1 MLQWLKEWITNI
13 AVAVFFITAI
23 EMLLPKNNIKKYGKF
38 VLGLILITVI
48 LNPII
53 KIFNKDYNISQYADK
68 ATASFNN
75 AEYKNDFDKYKKK
88 NREETLNNFK
98 ANLENQTKKK
108 LEEKFPENKY
118 EVSVEIAYDEEK
130 DNLQIKSMDVGVKGN
145 KIEKIKK
152 VNKINIGN
160 NENGKEDK
168 KTFEGE
174 GKIKQFIS
182 NEFKVS
188 SGVIKVYKL

>member
-98 ANLENQTKKK
+98 ANLQNQTKKK

>member
-98 ANLENQTKKK
+98 ANLQNQTKKK

-118 EVSVEIAYDEEK
+118 EVNVEIAYDEEK
-130 DNLQIKSMDVGVKGN
+130 DTLQIKSMDVGVKGN

>member
-1 MLQWLKEWITNI
+1 MLQWLKDWITNI

-75 AEYKNDFDKYKKK
+75 VEYKNDFDKYKKK

-98 ANLENQTKKK
+98 ANLQNQTKKK

-118 EVSVEIAYDEEK
+118 EVNVEIAYDEEK

-188 SGVIKVYKL
+188 SEVIKVYKL

>member
-53 KIFNKDYNISQYADK
+53 KIFNKDYNISQYVDK

-75 AEYKNDFDKYKKK
+75 IEYKNDFDKYKKK

-98 ANLENQTKKK
+98 ANLQNQTKKK

-118 EVSVEIAYDEEK
+118 EVNVEIAYDEEK

-160 NENGKEDK
+160 NENVKEGK

-188 SGVIKVYKL
+188 SEVIKVYKL

>member
-98 ANLENQTKKK
+98 ANLQNQTKKK
-108 LEEKFPENKY
+108 LEEKFPQNKY
-118 EVSVEIAYDEEK
+118 EVNVEIAYDEEK

>member
-75 AEYKNDFDKYKKK
+75 IEYKNDFDKYKKK

-98 ANLENQTKKK
+98 ANLQNQTKKK

-118 EVSVEIAYDEEK
+118 EVNVEIAYDEEK

-160 NENGKEDK
+160 NENVKEGK

-188 SGVIKVYKL
+188 SEVIKVYKL

>member
-98 ANLENQTKKK
+98 ANLQNQTKKK

-118 EVSVEIAYDEEK
+118 EVNVEIAYDEKK

>member
-1 MLQWLKEWITNI
+1 LLQWLKEWITNI

-75 AEYKNDFDKYKKK
+75 IEYKNDFDKYKKK

-98 ANLENQTKKK
+98 ANLQNQTKKK

-118 EVSVEIAYDEEK
+118 EVNVEIAYDEEK

-160 NENGKEDK
+160 NENVKEGK

-188 SGVIKVYKL
+188 SEVIKVYKL

>member
-53 KIFNKDYNISQYADK
+53 KIFNKDYNISQYVEK

-75 AEYKNDFDKYKKK
+75 VDYKNDFDKYKKK
-88 NREETLNNFK
+88 NREETLNNFT
-98 ANLENQTKKK
+98 ANLQNQTKKK

-118 EVSVEIAYDEEK
+118 EVNVKIAYDEEK
-130 DNLQIKSMDVGVKGN
+130 ENLEIKSMDVGVKGN

-152 VNKINIGN
+152 VNKINIGS

-168 KTFEGE
+168 KSFEGE

-188 SGVIKVYKL
+188 SEVIKVYKL

>member
-98 ANLENQTKKK
+98 ANLQNQTKKK

-118 EVSVEIAYDEEK
+118 EVNVEIAYDEEK

-160 NENGKEDK
+160 NENVKEGK

-188 SGVIKVYKL
+188 SEVIKVYKL

>member
-53 KIFNKDYNISQYADK
+53 KIFNKDYNISQYVEK

-75 AEYKNDFDKYKKK
+75 VDYKNDFDKYKKK
-88 NREETLNNFK
+88 NREETLNNFT
-98 ANLENQTKKK
+98 ANLQNQTKKK

-118 EVSVEIAYDEEK
+118 EVNVKIAYDEEK
-130 DNLQIKSMDVGVKGN
+130 DNLEIKSMDVGVKGN

-152 VNKINIGN
+152 VNKINIGS

-168 KTFEGE
+168 KSFEGE

-188 SGVIKVYKL
+188 SEVIKVYKL

>member
-53 KIFNKDYNISQYADK
+53 KIFNKDYNISQYVEK

-75 AEYKNDFDKYKKK
+75 VDYKNDFDKYKKK

-98 ANLENQTKKK
+98 ANLQNQTKKR

-118 EVSVEIAYDEEK
+118 EVNVEIAYDEEK
-130 DNLQIKSMDVGVKGN
+130 DNLEIKSMNVGVKGN

-152 VNKINIGN
+152 VNKINIGS

-168 KTFEGE
+168 KSFEGE

-188 SGVIKVYKL
+188 SEVIKVYKL

>member
-13 AVAVFFITAI
+13 AVAVFFITAV

-38 VLGLILITVI
+38 VLGLILITII

-53 KIFNKDYNISQYADK
+53 KIFNKDYNITQYVEK
-68 ATASFNN
+68 ATASFNS
-75 AEYKNDFDKYKKK
+75 ADYKNDFDKYKKK

-98 ANLENQTKKK
+98 ANLQNQTKKK

-118 EVSVEIAYDEEK
+118 EVNVEIAYDEEK
-130 DNLQIKSMDVGVKGN
+130 DNLEIKSMDVGVKGN

-152 VNKINIGN
+152 VNKINIGS

-168 KTFEGE
+168 KNFEGE

-188 SGVIKVYKL
+188 SEVIKVYKL

>member
-53 KIFNKDYNISQYADK
+53 KIFNKDYNISQYAK
-68 ATASFNN
+68 EATASSDNL
-75 AEYKNDFDKYKKK
+75 EYKNDFDKYKKK

-98 ANLENQTKKK
+98 TNLQNETKKK

-118 EVSVEIAYDEEK
+118 DIDVEVGYDDK
-130 DNLQIKSMDVGVKGN
+130 KNNLEIKSIDVGVKGN

-152 VNKINIGN
+152 VSKINIGN
-160 NENGKEDK
+160 NENEKQDK
-168 KTFEGE
+168 KNFEGE

-182 NEFKVS
+182 NEFKIS
-188 SGVIKVYKL
+188 SKVIKVYKI

>member
-53 KIFNKDYNISQYADK
+53 KIFNKDYNISQYAEK

-75 AEYKNDFDKYKKK
+75 MEYKNDFDKYKKK

-98 ANLENQTKKK
+98 VNLETQTKKK

-118 EVSVEIAYDEEK
+118 EVNVKIVYDEEK
-130 DNLQIKSMDVGVKGN
+130 NNLEIKSMDVGVKDN

-152 VNKINIGN
+152 VSKINIGN

-174 GKIKQFIS
+174 GKIKQFINS
-182 NEFKVS
+182 EFKVS
-188 SGVIKVYKL
+188 SDVIKVYKL

>member
-1 MLQWLKEWITNI
+1 LLQWLKEWITNI

-53 KIFNKDYNISQYADK
+53 KIFNKDYNISQYVEK

-75 AEYKNDFDKYKKK
+75 VDYKNDFDKYKKK

-98 ANLENQTKKK
+98 ANLQNQTKKR

-118 EVSVEIAYDEEK
+118 EVNVEIAYDEEK
-130 DNLQIKSMDVGVKGN
+130 DNLEIKSMDVGVKGN

-152 VNKINIGN
+152 VNKINIGS

-168 KTFEGE
+168 KSFEGE

-188 SGVIKVYKL
+188 SEVIKVYKL

>member
-53 KIFNKDYNISQYADK
+53 KIFNKDYNISQYVEK

-75 AEYKNDFDKYKKK
+75 VDYKNDFDKYKKK
-88 NREETLNNFK
+88 NKEETLNNFK
-98 ANLENQTKKK
+98 ANLQNQTKKR

-118 EVSVEIAYDEEK
+118 EVNVEIAYDEEK
-130 DNLQIKSMDVGVKGN
+130 DNLEIKSMDVGVKGN

-152 VNKINIGN
+152 VNKINIGS

-168 KTFEGE
+168 KSFEGE

-188 SGVIKVYKL
+188 SEVIKVYKL

>member
-118 EVSVEIAYDEEK
+118 EVNVEIAYDEEK

>member
-53 KIFNKDYNISQYADK
+53 KIFNKEYNISQYAEK
-68 ATASFNN
+68 ATASFDNI
-75 AEYKNDFDKYKKK
+75 EYKNDFDKYKKK
-88 NREETLNNFK
+88 NKEETLNNFK
-98 ANLENQTKKK
+98 NNLQNQTKKK
-108 LEEKFPENKY
+108 LEEKFPNNKY
-118 EVSVEIAYDEEK
+118 EVKVKIHYDEGK
-130 DNLQIKSMDVGVKGN
+130 NNLEIKAMDVGVKDN

-152 VNKINIGN
+152 VSKINIGN
-160 NENGKEDK
+160 NGNEKDDK
-168 KTFEGE
+168 DTFEGE
-174 GKIKQFIS
+174 GRIKQFIS

-188 SGVIKVYKL
+188 SNVIKVYKI

>member
-23 EMLLPKNNIKKYGKF
+23 EMLLPKNNIKRYGKF

-53 KIFNKDYNISQYADK
+53 KIFNKDYNVSQYVEK

-75 AEYKNDFDKYKKK
+75 VDYKNDFDKYKKK
-88 NREETLNNFK
+88 NKEETLNNFK
-98 ANLENQTKKK
+98 ANLQNQTKKK

-118 EVSVEIAYDEEK
+118 EVNVKIAYDEEK
-130 DNLQIKSMDVGVKGN
+130 DNLEIKSMDVGVKGN

-152 VNKINIGN
+152 VNKINIGG

-168 KTFEGE
+168 KSFEGE

-188 SGVIKVYKL
+188 PEVIKVYKL

>member
-38 VLGLILITVI
+38 ILGLILITVI

-53 KIFNKDYNISQYADK
+53 KIFNKDYNISQYVEK

-75 AEYKNDFDKYKKK
+75 VDYKSDFDKYKKK

-98 ANLENQTKKK
+98 ANLQNQTKKK

-118 EVSVEIAYDEEK
+118 EINVEIAYDEEK
-130 DNLQIKSMDVGVKGN
+130 DNLEIKSMDVGVKGN

-152 VNKINIGN
+152 VSKINIGS

-168 KTFEGE
+168 KSFEGE

-188 SGVIKVYKL
+188 SEVIKVYKL

>member
-53 KIFNKDYNISQYADK
+53 KIFNKDYNISQYVEK

-75 AEYKNDFDKYKKK
+75 VDYKSDFDKYKKK

-98 ANLENQTKKK
+98 VNLQNQTKKK

-118 EVSVEIAYDEEK
+118 EINVEIAYDEEK
-130 DNLQIKSMDVGVKGN
+130 DNLEIKSMDVGVKGK

-152 VNKINIGN
+152 VSKINIGS

-168 KTFEGE
+168 KSFEGE

-188 SGVIKVYKL
+188 SEVIKVYKL

>member
-53 KIFNKDYNISQYADK
+53 KIFNKDYNISQYVEK

-75 AEYKNDFDKYKKK
+75 VDYKSDFDKYKKK

-98 ANLENQTKKK
+98 ANLQNQTKKK

-118 EVSVEIAYDEEK
+118 EINVEIAYDEEK
-130 DNLQIKSMDVGVKGN
+130 DNLEIKSMDEGVKGN

-152 VNKINIGN
+152 VSKINIGS

-168 KTFEGE
+168 KSFEGE

-188 SGVIKVYKL
+188 SEVIKVYKL

>member
-53 KIFNKDYNISQYADK
+53 KIFNKDYNISQYVEK

-75 AEYKNDFDKYKKK
+75 VDYKNDFDKYKKK
-88 NREETLNNFK
+88 NREETLSNFK
-98 ANLENQTKKK
+98 ANLQNQTKKR

-118 EVSVEIAYDEEK
+118 EINVEIAYDEEK
-130 DNLQIKSMDVGVKGN
+130 DNLEIKSMDVGVKGN

-152 VNKINIGN
+152 VNKINIGS

-168 KTFEGE
+168 KSFEGE

-188 SGVIKVYKL
+188 SEVIKVYKL

>member
-53 KIFNKDYNISQYADK
+53 KIFHKDYNISQYVEK

-75 AEYKNDFDKYKKK
+75 VDYKNDFDKYKKK

-98 ANLENQTKKK
+98 ANLQNQTKKR

-118 EVSVEIAYDEEK
+118 EVNVEIAYDEEK
-130 DNLQIKSMDVGVKGN
+130 DNLEIKSMDVGVKGN

-152 VNKINIGN
+152 VNKINIGS

-168 KTFEGE
+168 KSFEGE

-188 SGVIKVYKL
+188 SEVIKVYKL

>member
-98 ANLENQTKKK
+98 ANLQNQTKKK

-118 EVSVEIAYDEEK
+118 EVNVEIAYDEEK

>member
-53 KIFNKDYNISQYADK
+53 KIFNKDYNISQYVEK

-75 AEYKNDFDKYKKK
+75 VDYKNDFDKYKKK

-98 ANLENQTKKK
+98 ANLQNQTKKR

-118 EVSVEIAYDEEK
+118 EVNVEIAYDEEK
-130 DNLQIKSMDVGVKGN
+130 DNLEIKSMDVGVKGN

-152 VNKINIGN
+152 VNKINIGS

-168 KTFEGE
+168 KSFEGE

-182 NEFKVS
+182 SEFKVS
-188 SGVIKVYKL
+188 SEVIKVYKL

>member
-1 MLQWLKEWITNI
+1 LLQWLKEWITNI

-53 KIFNKDYNISQYADK
+53 KIFNKDYNISQYAEK

-75 AEYKNDFDKYKKK
+75 MEYKNDFDKYKKK
-88 NREETLNNFK
+88 NKEETLNNFK
-98 ANLENQTKKK
+98 VNLETQTKKK

-118 EVSVEIAYDEEK
+118 EVSVKIVYDEEK
-130 DNLQIKSMDVGVKGN
+130 NNLEIKSMDVGVKDN

-152 VNKINIGN
+152 VSKINIGN

-174 GKIKQFIS
+174 GKIKQFINS
-182 NEFKVS
+182 EFKVAS
-188 SGVIKVYKL
+188 EVIKVYKL

>member
-75 AEYKNDFDKYKKK
+75 IEYKNDFDKYKKK

-98 ANLENQTKKK
+98 ANLQNQTKKK

-118 EVSVEIAYDEEK
+118 EVNVEIAYDEEK
-130 DNLQIKSMDVGVKGN
+130 DNLQKKSMDVGVKGN

-160 NENGKEDK
+160 NENVKEGK

-188 SGVIKVYKL
+188 SEVIKVYKL

>member
-53 KIFNKDYNISQYADK
+53 KIFNKDYNISQYAEK

-75 AEYKNDFDKYKKK
+75 MEYKNDFDKYKKK
-88 NREETLNNFK
+88 NKEETLNNFK
-98 ANLENQTKKK
+98 VNLETQTKKK

-118 EVSVEIAYDEEK
+118 EVSVKIVYDEEK
-130 DNLQIKSMDVGVKGN
+130 NNLEIKSMDVGVKDN

-152 VNKINIGN
+152 VSKINIGN

-174 GKIKQFIS
+174 GKIKQFINS
-182 NEFKVS
+182 EFKVAS
-188 SGVIKVYKL
+188 EVIKVYKL

>member
-53 KIFNKDYNISQYADK
+53 KIFNKDYNISQYVEK

-75 AEYKNDFDKYKKK
+75 VDYKNDFDKYKKK

-98 ANLENQTKKK
+98 ANLQNQTKKR

-118 EVSVEIAYDEEK
+118 EVNVEIAYDEEK
-130 DNLQIKSMDVGVKGN
+130 DNLEIKSMDVGVKGN

-152 VNKINIGN
+152 VNKINIGS

-168 KTFEGE
+168 KSFEGE
-174 GKIKQFIS
+174 GKIKQFI
-182 NEFKVS
+182 
-188 SGVIKVYKL
+188 

>member
-118 EVSVEIAYDEEK
+118 EVKVEIAYDEEK

>member
-53 KIFNKDYNISQYADK
+53 KIFNKDYNISQYVEK

-75 AEYKNDFDKYKKK
+75 VDYKNDFDKYKKK

-98 ANLENQTKKK
+98 ANLQNQTKKR

-118 EVSVEIAYDEEK
+118 EVNVEIAYDEEK
-130 DNLQIKSMDVGVKGN
+130 DNLEIKSMDVGVKGN

-152 VNKINIGN
+152 VNKINIGS

-168 KTFEGE
+168 KSFEEE

-188 SGVIKVYKL
+188 SEVIKVYKL

>member
-53 KIFNKDYNISQYADK
+53 KIFNKDYNISQYVEK

-75 AEYKNDFDKYKKK
+75 VDYKNDFDKYKKK

-98 ANLENQTKKK
+98 ANLQNQTKKR

-118 EVSVEIAYDEEK
+118 EVNVEIAYDEEK
-130 DNLQIKSMDVGVKGN
+130 DNLEIKSMDVGVKGN

-152 VNKINIGN
+152 VNKINIGS

-168 KTFEGE
+168 KSFEGE

-188 SGVIKVYKL
+188 FEVIKVYKL

>member
-98 ANLENQTKKK
+98 ANLQNQTKKK

-168 KTFEGE
+168 KIFEGE

>member
-53 KIFNKDYNISQYADK
+53 KIFNKDYNISQYANK

-118 EVSVEIAYDEEK
+118 EVNVEIAYDEEK

>member
-53 KIFNKDYNISQYADK
+53 KIFNKDYNISQYAEK
-68 ATASFNN
+68 ATASFNSM
-75 AEYKNDFDKYKKK
+75 EYKNDFDKYKKK

-98 ANLENQTKKK
+98 VNLETQTKKK

-118 EVSVEIAYDEEK
+118 EISVKITYDEEK
-130 DNLQIKSMDVGVKGN
+130 NNLEIKSINIGVKDK

-160 NENGKEDK
+160 NENGKEDEK
-168 KTFEGE
+168 NFEGE

-188 SGVIKVYKL
+188 SEVIKVYKL

>member
-53 KIFNKDYNISQYADK
+53 KIFNKDYNISQYVEK

-75 AEYKNDFDKYKKK
+75 VDYKNDFDKYKKK

-98 ANLENQTKKK
+98 ANLQNQTKKK

-118 EVSVEIAYDEEK
+118 EVNVKIAYDEEK
-130 DNLQIKSMDVGVKGN
+130 DNLEIKSMDVGVKGN

-152 VNKINIGN
+152 VNKINIGS

-168 KTFEGE
+168 KSFEGE

-188 SGVIKVYKL
+188 SEVIKVYKL